1 MIDIENELF
10 NTLSVAI
17 KTEYPSAYVTGEYVL
32 APAGFPCV
40 SIVEID
46 NYPVVST
53 QDTSSQENHANL
65 TYEINIYSNKATGKK
80 AECKA
85 IASLIDTKLLELGFN
100 RTMLNNI
107 LNLNDSTIYRM
118 VGRYRAIVSTNK
130 TIYRRR

>member
-1 MIDIENELF
+1 MIDIESELF
-10 NTLSVAI
+10 NKLSVAI
-17 KTEYPSAYVTGEYVL
+17 KTEYPTAYVTGEYVP
-32 APAGFPCV
+32 APSSFPCV

-46 NYPVVST
+46 NYPLVST

-65 TYEINIYSNKATGKK
+65 TYEINIYSNKTTGKK

-85 IASLIDTKLLELGFN
+85 IASLIDSEMLGLGFN

>member
-1 MIDIENELF
+1 MIDIESELF
-10 NTLSVAI
+10 NKLSVAI
-17 KTEYPSAYVTGEYVL
+17 KTEYPTAYVTGEYVP
-32 APAGFPCV
+32 APSSFPCV

-46 NYPVVST
+46 NYPLVST
-53 QDTSSQENHANL
+53 QDTSSQENHVNL
-65 TYEINIYSNKATGKK
+65 TYEINIYSNKTTGKK

-85 IASLIDTKLLELGFN
+85 IASLIDSEMLGLGFN